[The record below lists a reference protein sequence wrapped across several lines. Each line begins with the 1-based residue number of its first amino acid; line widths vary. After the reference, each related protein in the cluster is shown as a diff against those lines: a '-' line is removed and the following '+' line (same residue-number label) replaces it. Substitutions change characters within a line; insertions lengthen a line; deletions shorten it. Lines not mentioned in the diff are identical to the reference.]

1 MTATQRLVLNTVATY
16 LRTVLA
22 AGLGLFSSRWVLN
35 SLGQTDFGLF
45 SVVGSLIIF
54 VTFLNNVMAASAA
67 RHFAFA
73 IGQRDRD
80 EVNKWFNAALSTH
93 LFFPIALIIIGWPI
107 GEYCI
112 VHVLTIPPDRVKIC
126 TWVFRL
132 SLVSAYVSMASI
144 PFVAMFR
151 AKQNIAELALWETL
165 QSVCTFTLAL
175 SLSLATGD
183 RLLFFAAG
191 MVAIPVFIQSVLVCR
206 ALFAF
211 PECRIKVQLWFNAV
225 RIREIFGFASWSL
238 IGMSGGLLRNQGSAI
253 LLNLYFGPSVNAAY
267 GIANQVTAQA
277 GNLSS
282 AMFGAFSPE
291 ITSSEGRG
299 DRGRMLDLSQRA
311 SKFGT
316 LLMLFFSVPLIVEME
331 NILKLWLVEPPMYT
345 AMLCQLM
352 VGTFLLDRLSVGY
365 MSAVSAYGK
374 VAGYQATIGSILFM
388 TLPLAWLFL
397 SFGAPPT
404 SVGLAFVLIQV
415 LCSLGRVLWVRHLF
429 GVSVRGWLMAIVW
442 PCSIVAIVTVLSAM
456 VPVWLMPA
464 TLYRLLFVCMA
475 SAIATALTSWFFAL
489 DKRERAFFL
498 DNVKKIFGSI
508 QMKLKTDTK

>member
-1 MTATQRLVLNTVATY
+1 MTATQRLVLNTAATY

-35 SLGQTDFGLF
+35 ALGQTDFGLF

-54 VTFLNNVMAASAA
+54 VTFLNNVMAGSAS
-67 RHFAFA
+67 RHFAYA
-73 IGQRDRD
+73 IGQSDCV
-80 EVNKWFNAALSTH
+80 EVNKWFNTALSTH
-93 LFFPIALIIIGWPI
+93 LFFPFALIIIGWPI

-112 VHVLTIPPDRVKIC
+112 SHILTIPTERIEVC
-126 TWVFRL
+126 NWVFRL
-132 SLVSAYVSMASI
+132 SLVSAYVTMASI

-165 QSVCTFTLAL
+165 QSVCAFTLAL

-191 MVAIPVFIQSVLVCR
+191 MVAIPVFIQSILVCR
-206 ALFAF
+206 ALFVF
-211 PECRIKVQLWFNAV
+211 PECRVKVCYWFNAA
-225 RIREIFGFASWSL
+225 RTKEIFGFASWSL

-291 ITSSEGRG
+291 ITASEGRG
-299 DRGRMLDLSQRA
+299 NRARMLDLSQRA
-311 SKFGT
+311 SKFGM
-316 LLMLFFSVPLIVEME
+316 LLMLLFAVPLIVEME
-331 NILKLWLVEPPMYT
+331 NILELWLVEPPMYT

-352 VGTFLLDRLSVGY
+352 VGTFLVDRLSVGY
-365 MSAVSAYGK
+365 MSAVNAYGK
-374 VAGYQATIGSILFM
+374 IAGYQATIGTILFM
-388 TLPLAWLFL
+388 TLPLAWFFL
-397 SFGAPPT
+397 SSGAPPT

-415 LCSLGRVLWVRHLF
+415 LCSLGRVLWARHLF
-429 GVSVRGWLMAIVW
+429 RVTVRGWLMAIVW
-442 PCSIVAIVTVLSAM
+442 PCSIVAIATVLSAM

-464 TLYRLLFVCMA
+464 TLYRLLLVCIV

-489 DKRERAFFL
+489 DTRERAFFV
-498 DNVKKIFGSI
+498 DNVKKIFCSI
-508 QMKLKTDTK
+508 RRK